1 MGAANFNFFNI
12 VWEAGIVV
20 KLILLFFVIASI
32 FSWAVILKK
41 RKSLREMR
49 DNNERFMNIYRGA
62 TSLRSV
68 IQQTSDF
75 PFSPFCL
82 MFTEGY
88 NELSRIRSTY
98 EKAEAPQGNLVS
110 HFHTFGLGLI
120 ERALK
125 RGAIEA
131 NSKLDETISILA
143 TLGSLSPFI
152 GLFGTVWGI
161 IDAFT
166 GLAKGSGASIE
177 AVAPGIAEALV
188 TTAIGIFVAI
198 PAVWFYNYF
207 SNEISKMNAEM
218 ESFGQ
223 DFLNVVERSLISGK

>member
-1 MGAANFNFFNI
+1 MESVSFDFI
-12 VWEAGIVV
+12 KLIIDSSIIV
-20 KLILLFFVIASI
+20 KLILIFFVIASI
-32 FSWAVILKK
+32 FSWALVLKK
-41 RKSLREMR
+41 RKFLKAMQE
-49 DNNERFMNIYRGA
+49 NNERFMNIYRGA
-62 TSLRSV
+62 TSLKSV

-75 PFSPFCL
+75 PFSPFCI

-88 NELSRIRSTY
+88 NELSRVRSSYDKGDNARGT
-98 EKAEAPQGNLVS
+98 LVN
-110 HFHTFGLGLI
+110 HFQSFGLGLI

-131 NSKLDETISILA
+131 NARLDETLSLLA
-143 TLGSLSPFI
+143 SLGSLSPFI

-166 GLAKGSGASIE
+166 GLSKGGGANLE

-188 TTAIGIFVAI
+188 TTAIGLFVAI
-198 PAVWFYNYF
+198 PAVWFYNYLA
-207 SNEISKMNAEM
+207 NENAKMNAEM

-223 DFLNVVERSLISGK
+223 DFLNVVERSLVAGK

>member
-1 MGAANFNFFNI
+1 MGSVNFNFLTM

-32 FSWAVILKK
+32 FSWAVILRK
-41 RKSLREMR
+41 RKVLREMR
-49 DNNERFMNIYRGA
+49 ENNERFMNIYRGA
-62 TSLRSV
+62 TSLKSV
-68 IQQTSDF
+68 IQQTADF
-75 PFSPFCL
+75 PFSPFCM

-88 NELSRIRSTY
+88 NELSRIRASY
-98 EKAEAPQGNLVS
+98 EKVDVTKGNLIN

-120 ERALK
+120 ERSLK

-131 NSKLDETISILA
+131 NSRLEETLSILA
-143 TLGSLSPFI
+143 SLGSLSPFI

-166 GLAKGSGASIE
+166 GLAKGGGASLE

-198 PAVWFYNYF
+198 PAVWFFNYF
-207 SNEISKMNAEM
+207 SNDVSKINAEM

-223 DFLNVVERSLISGK
+223 DFLNVVERSLVSGK